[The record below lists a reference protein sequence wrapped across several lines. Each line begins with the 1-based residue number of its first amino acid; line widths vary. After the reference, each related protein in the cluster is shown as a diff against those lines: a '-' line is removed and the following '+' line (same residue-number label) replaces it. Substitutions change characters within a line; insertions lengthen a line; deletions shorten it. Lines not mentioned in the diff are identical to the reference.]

1 MLLKAAR
8 RRNAS
13 GYLLRTLRTGNRM
26 QRKDMLILIR
36 RTTKERLGKNLG
48 VQLIR
53 VLRATASKAAI
64 DEAAALQEEMGHGA
78 SMQRRYVSRET

>member
-1 MLLKAAR
+1 
-8 RRNAS
+8 
-13 GYLLRTLRTGNRM
+13 M